1 MNTECKLIS
10 LVLTLFAAGTPALGW
25 DLTRGIAPTVPSKE
39 IPSFYQILV
48 VSAER
53 LNPAPHTN
61 ENTPTGIFTVHER
74 IRGHLREKR
83 VAARWWIMP
92 SEEDVLPWAEG
103 MPHMSDRFYW
113 LRPGKPEWNRIPVPA
128 PSIGQRIIVFAQEAP
143 STERSAAHFAL
154 TDEPDLTLLRV
165 RGVFAYTDANIATL
179 RQHMGRT
186 DWPPFVMGPLW
197 LAVFIL
203 ATGAAGRLASSFS
216 KEFALHSRRLRLGG
230 VLLTAS
236 IVLWLLFEYGN
247 VTGGIRVDLL
257 LLFPLFILD
266 AILFLASGSTWL
278 VRKWRRKDG
287 LQPGIASVA
296 APGASPDEPP
306 L

>member
-1 MNTECKLIS
+1 MA
-10 LVLTLFAAGTPALGW
+10 VTPALSW
-25 DLTRGIAPTVPSKE
+25 DLTRGIAPAVPSKE
-39 IPSFYQILV
+39 IPSFYLILV

-61 ENTPTGIFTVHER
+61 ENPPTGVFTIHER
-74 IRGHLREKR
+74 IRGYLREER
-83 VAARWWIMP
+83 VAAQWWIKP

-103 MPHMSDRFYW
+103 MPDMSDRFYW

-143 STERSAAHFAL
+143 SSERSAAQFAL

-165 RGVFAYTDANIATL
+165 RGVFKYNDANIATL

-186 DWPPFVMGPLW
+186 DWPLFLMGPLW
-197 LAVFIL
+197 LIVFVFAII
-203 ATGAAGRLASSFS
+203 APVIMVSSFC
-216 KEFALHSRRLRLGG
+216 KESARHSRRLRLGCILY
-230 VLLTAS
+230 VAS
-236 IVLWLLFEYGN
+236 LALWLLFEYGN

-266 AILFLASGSTWL
+266 AILLVLSGGVWAFRKSKQNKNSQQQAS
-278 VRKWRRKDG
+278 R
-287 LQPGIASVA
+287 
-296 APGASPDEPP
+296 
-306 L
+306 